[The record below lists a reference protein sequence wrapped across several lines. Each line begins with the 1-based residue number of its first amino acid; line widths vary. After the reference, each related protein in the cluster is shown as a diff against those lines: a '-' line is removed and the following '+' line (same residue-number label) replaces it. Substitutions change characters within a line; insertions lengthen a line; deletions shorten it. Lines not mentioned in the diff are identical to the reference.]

1 MKTSLLVVG
10 KTIDKQLVKL
20 EEEYQNRLRHYLT
33 FSMQVVPE
41 LKGTKHLSKGEQLER
56 EADLLLRQIEPGDEV
71 VLLDEKGQERTSV
84 EFAGFLEQKL
94 LASTRRLVFVVGGPY
109 GFSERVYRRANGLMS
124 LSRMT
129 FSHQMVRVIFLEQ
142 LYRAMTIIRGE
153 PYHHE

>member
-10 KTIDKQLVKL
+10 KTVDKQLVKL

-41 LKGTKHLSKGEQLER
+41 LKATKHLSKGEQLER
-56 EADLLLRQIEPGDEV
+56 EADLLLRQVEPGDEV
-71 VLLDEKGQERTSV
+71 VLLYEKGRERTSV
-84 EFAGFLEQKL
+84 EFAGFLDQKL
-94 LASTRRLVFVVGGPY
+94 LAYTRRLVFVVGGPY
-109 GFSERVYRRANGLMS
+109 GFAERVYQRANGLMS